1 MDEFKKHGLF
11 FGKDVTK
18 ITKFIKEE
26 IQKKEEKK
34 EKRKKK
40 NNKTD
45 EVTKNI
51 KIQDAG
57 AGKIEAICSSMDEKN
72 CFIKIELFVRKRH

>member
-1 MDEFKKHGLF
+1 MDQSNLMDEFKKHGLF

-34 EKRKKK
+34 EKRKKEK
-40 NNKTD
+40 Q
-45 EVTKNI
+45 
-51 KIQDAG
+51 QD
-57 AGKIEAICSSMDEKN
+57 
-72 CFIKIELFVRKRH
+72 R